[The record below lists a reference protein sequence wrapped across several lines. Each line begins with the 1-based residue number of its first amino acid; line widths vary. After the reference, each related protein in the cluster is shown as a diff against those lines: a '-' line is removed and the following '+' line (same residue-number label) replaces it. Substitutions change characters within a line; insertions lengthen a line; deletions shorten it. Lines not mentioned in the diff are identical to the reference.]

1 MMGQTP
7 KLKHPVWLLLCALCA
22 ACSLSKEETNEP
34 PAELVEFEPTI
45 RVKQLWQQRIGDGWE
60 NLRLGLVPTDDG
72 TYVYA
77 ASHDGQVQSIDLA
90 NGRSRW
96 RTKTKLPL
104 AAGPSV
110 SDNTVVLGSSDGDV
124 IALNARD
131 GEELWR
137 INVAGEVLA
146 APVITRGLAI
156 VRTVNGRIK
165 ALNLS
170 TGVER
175 WESEFELPRLTL
187 RGNSPPVVSGDLV
200 ISGMDN
206 GRVVALDVN
215 DGSRVWESILT
226 LPSGRTDLELLSD
239 VDAAIRV
246 IGERLFVVGY
256 QGRIGMLSRDSG
268 QVLWSHDLSSY
279 AGMGADW
286 TRLYITDSDSEVVA
300 LDQNTGSTLWRQN
313 AMRARWL
320 TAPTSIGRNIVVG
333 DFEGYL
339 HWLNGDTGDLV
350 ARSRVGKEA
359 LINPAQVAGET
370 LLVLSSDS
378 KLVAY
383 QVIPPKVE

>member
-1 MMGQTP
+1 
-7 KLKHPVWLLLCALCA
+7 
-22 ACSLSKEETNEP
+22 
-34 PAELVEFEPTI
+34 
-45 RVKQLWQQRIGDGWE
+45 
-60 NLRLGLVPTDDG
+60 
-72 TYVYA
+72 
-77 ASHDGQVQSIDLA
+77 
-90 NGRSRW
+90 
-96 RTKTKLPL
+96 
-104 AAGPSV
+104 
-110 SDNTVVLGSSDGDV
+110 V

-146 APVITRGLAI
+146 APVITRGMAI
-156 VRTVNGRIK
+156 IRTVNGRIK

-187 RGNSPPVVSGDLV
+187 RGNSPPVVSGDLI

-206 GRVVALDVN
+206 GRVVALDSN

-226 LPSGRTDLELLSD
+226 LPSGRTDLELLAD

-350 ARSRVGKEA
+350 ARTRVGKEA
-359 LINPAQVAGET
+359 LINPAKVAGET

-378 KLVAY
+378 KLAAY